1 MGETSLRFN
10 GHFPGGPG
18 LAVFIESKDGEVVV
32 TTGAINCAKL
42 QSNHH
47 QQQTNTQAGCASCC
61 PTNSVKAP
69 KGRIS
74 HSMDLLTPS
83 SPVGLPMLSLT
94 TISWLPWGKVAMP
107 LISPLMPVPHEWVR
121 PDRSNTSKLNCTCTP
136 CLHRYNAMY
145 TQELRLCHTFR
156 KSRNNI
162 RHVCKTL
169 VRPTGSATNGET
181 AMLKIQKQC
190 FIK

>member
-18 LAVFIESKDGEVVV
+18 LAVFIESKDDEVVV

-94 TISWLPWGKVAMP
+94 TISWLPWGKVGCHASHQP
-107 LISPLMPVPHEWVR
+107 S
-121 PDRSNTSKLNCTCTP
+121 DASTP
-136 CLHRYNAMY
+136 
-145 TQELRLCHTFR
+145 
-156 KSRNNI
+156 
-162 RHVCKTL
+162 
-169 VRPTGSATNGET
+169 
-181 AMLKIQKQC
+181 
-190 FIK
+190 